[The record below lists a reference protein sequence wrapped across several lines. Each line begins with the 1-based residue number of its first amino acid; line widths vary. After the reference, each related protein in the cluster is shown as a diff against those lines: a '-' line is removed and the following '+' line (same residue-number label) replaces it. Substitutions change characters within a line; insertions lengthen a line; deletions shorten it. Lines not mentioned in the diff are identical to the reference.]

1 MDQAPAVETARIE
14 ELLSSYRELQ
24 AQFDQVRE
32 RLRRAEDHRN
42 TVARRIYDRVRS
54 DYDRELD
61 AIRLRLTPLR
71 DELER
76 VQEALE
82 VQHREATAALQSV
95 EEELSEAG
103 FRHRIGEYPDPTF
116 DEMKRALDA
125 HAEDARLR
133 QTSLQA
139 TLAAIAIMRSPE
151 SVADA
156 PAEDMSAETTDQAPA
171 LVAPE
176 VPAEIPSLGAVEVEN
191 ETFVDDPFATS
202 HDEAII
208 NDDLSAIVID
218 EPPTLEA
225 TYEAAP
231 AEMESTPAP
240 EPESAPVLEAEVI
253 AVADPAVAEAPAAP
267 PEPEPTRT
275 ALINSFENP
284 QQWVSELPPDSA
296 RGERRVRLSQ
306 PTPPPAPVR
315 AKQTVQDEIDSVLS
329 PFEAGVKAAA
339 RVETP
344 APARATSTV
353 PSPASLPSLVFVS
366 GPHTGQAI
374 ALLPT
379 TLTIGREHDNNVEI
393 KDPDVARYHARIL
406 RERDDFVVED
416 LNSSTGTWINGERQ
430 TRAVL
435 SHGDVIRVGQ
445 TELAL
450 DFEWTTDSR

>member
-1 MDQAPAVETARIE
+1 MDQASAVETARIE
-14 ELLSSYRELQ
+14 GLLSSYRELQ
-24 AQFDQVRE
+24 EQFDQVRE
-32 RLRRAEDHRN
+32 RLRRAEDHRH

-76 VQEALE
+76 VQESLE
-82 VQHREATAALQSV
+82 VQYREASAALQSV

-125 HAEDARLR
+125 HAEDARSR
-133 QTSLQA
+133 QA
-139 TLAAIAIMRSPE
+139 TLQGALSAIATMRSPE
-151 SVADA
+151 NTDTPIDDTIAGTATLEAA
-156 PAEDMSAETTDQAPA
+156 P
-171 LVAPE
+171 VAPE
-176 VPAEIPSLGAVEVEN
+176 TPAEIPSLGADNAYDTEAF
-191 ETFVDDPFATS
+191 TDDPFAVS
-202 HDEAII
+202 HDEGII
-208 NDDLSAIVID
+208 NDDLSAIVVD
-218 EPPTLEA
+218 EPPTLET
-225 TYEAAP
+225 TYEIAQ
-231 AEMESTPAP
+231 P
-240 EPESAPVLEAEVI
+240 EPESAPEPVPALEEEI
-253 AVADPAVAEAPAAP
+253 AHTA
-267 PEPEPTRT
+267 EPEPAQVRSPEPQPQGTSS
-275 ALINSFENP
+275 ALINAFENP
-284 QQWVSELPPDSA
+284 QQWVSEIPPDTA
-296 RGERRVRLSQ
+296 RAERRARLSQ
-306 PTPPPAPVR
+306 PTAPVTPVR
-315 AKQTVQDEIDSVLS
+315 AKPSVQDQIDSALS
-329 PFEAGVKAAA
+329 PFEAGARATA

-344 APARATSTV
+344 ARAARATTTASS
-353 PSPASLPSLVFVS
+353 PSSLPSLVFVS
-366 GPHTGQAI
+366 GPHTGQSI

-416 LNSSTGTWINGERQ
+416 LNSSTGTWVNGERKA
-430 TRAVL
+430 RAVL

>member
-1 MDQAPAVETARIE
+1 MDQAPALDTARIE

-24 AQFDQVRE
+24 EQFDQVRE
-32 RLRRAEDHRN
+32 RLRRAEDHRH

-76 VQEALE
+76 VQESLE
-82 VQHREATAALQSV
+82 VQYRDASAALQSV

-116 DEMKRALDA
+116 NEMKRALDA
-125 HAEDARLR
+125 HAEDARSRQAALR
-133 QTSLQA
+133 AALS
-139 TLAAIAIMRSPE
+139 AIAAMRSPE
-151 SVADA
+151 HTDA
-156 PAEDMSAETTDQAPA
+156 PTEEAPA
-171 LVAPE
+171 GAPAVEAGPVALETP
-176 VPAEIPSLGAVEVEN
+176 VEIPSLGADANAAEA
-191 ETFVDDPFATS
+191 FADDPFAVS
-202 HDEAII
+202 NDEGSV
-208 NDDLSAIVID
+208 NDDLSAIVVD

-225 TYEAAP
+225 THEPAP
-231 AEMESTPAP
+231 AEVETAPAP
-240 EPESAPVLEAEVI
+240 EPEPDMIAAARPEAVEPASPELEPLA
-253 AVADPAVAEAPAAP
+253 
-267 PEPEPTRT
+267 TRT
-275 ALINSFENP
+275 ALLNSFENP
-284 QQWVSELPPDSA
+284 QQWVREISPEAGS
-296 RGERRVRLSQ
+296 ERRARLSQ
-306 PTPPPAPVR
+306 SAPPPAPARVK
-315 AKQTVQDEIDSVLS
+315 ASVQDEIDSVLS
-329 PFEAGVKAAA
+329 PFEAGA
-339 RVETP
+339 RATAQAE
-344 APARATSTV
+344 APARSTTTA
-353 PSPASLPSLVFVS
+353 PSPLSLPSLVFVS

-416 LNSSTGTWINGERQ
+416 LNSSTGTWINGERKN
-430 TRAVL
+430 RAVL

>member
-1 MDQAPAVETARIE
+1 MDQASAVETARIE

-24 AQFDQVRE
+24 EQFDQMRE
-32 RLRRAEDHRN
+32 RLRRAEDHRH

-76 VQEALE
+76 VQESLE
-82 VQHREATAALQSV
+82 AQYREASAALDSV
-95 EEELSEAG
+95 EEELSEAD

-125 HAEDARLR
+125 HAEDARSR
-133 QTSLQA
+133 QTTLQGA
-139 TLAAIAIMRSPE
+139 LTAIAAMRSPE
-151 SVADA
+151 KADA
-156 PAEDMSAETTDQAPA
+156 PVEDTLVGTAPPEA
-171 LVAPE
+171 APLAPE
-176 VPAEIPSLGAVEVEN
+176 IPEEIPSLGADNTYDTEAF
-191 ETFVDDPFATS
+191 TDDPFAVS
-202 HDEAII
+202 HGEGII
-208 NDDLSAIVID
+208 SDDLSAIVVD
-218 EPPTLEA
+218 EPPTLET
-225 TYEAAP
+225 TYEIAQPEPASTPEPAP
-231 AEMESTPAP
+231 ALEQEIADTAEPEPAQARSAAP
-240 EPESAPVLEAEVI
+240 EPQGS
-253 AVADPAVAEAPAAP
+253 
-267 PEPEPTRT
+267 
-275 ALINSFENP
+275 ALINAFENP
-284 QQWVSELPPDSA
+284 HEWVSEIPPATA
-296 RGERRVRLSQ
+296 RAERRPRLSQ
-306 PTPPPAPVR
+306 PTPPVAPVR
-315 AKQTVQDEIDSVLS
+315 TRPSVQDEIDSVLS
-329 PFEAGVKAAA
+329 PFEAGARATA

-344 APARATSTV
+344 ARATTTAS
-353 PSPASLPSLVFVS
+353 SPASLPSLVFVS
-366 GPHTGQAI
+366 GPHTGQSF

-416 LNSSTGTWINGERQ
+416 LNSSTGTWINGERK

>member
-1 MDQAPAVETARIE
+1 MDQAAEVETARIE

-24 AQFDQVRE
+24 EQFDQVRE
-32 RLRRAEDHRN
+32 RLRRAEDHRS

-76 VQEALE
+76 VQESLE
-82 VQHREATAALQSV
+82 VQYREATAALQSV
-95 EEELSEAG
+95 EEELSEAS
-103 FRHRIGEYPDPTF
+103 FRHRIGEYPDPTY

-125 HAEDARLR
+125 HAEDARSR
-133 QTSLQA
+133 QISLQA
-139 TLAAIAIMRSPE
+139 TLSAIVATRSPE
-151 SVADA
+151 NADTPVENEAASTETGETAPVATEI
-156 PAEDMSAETTDQAPA
+156 P
-171 LVAPE
+171 V
-176 VPAEIPSLGAVEVEN
+176 EIPSLGDPVET
-191 ETFVDDPFATS
+191 ETFTDDPFAVT
-202 HDEAII
+202 HGEAIM
-208 NDDLSAIVID
+208 NDDLSAIVVD

-225 TYEAAP
+225 TCETVP
-231 AEMESTPAP
+231 VELESLPVP
-240 EPESAPVLEAEVI
+240 EPEPALAPSVEEEIFA
-253 AVADPAVAEAPAAP
+253 AADPAVEEASAAP
-267 PEPEPTRT
+267 PEPQGTRT
-275 ALINSFENP
+275 ALLNSFENP
-284 QQWVSELPPDSA
+284 QQWLSEIPPDTA
-296 RGERRVRLSQ
+296 HAERRVRLSQ

-315 AKQTVQDEIDSVLS
+315 AKQSVQDEIDSVLS
-329 PFEAGVKAAA
+329 PFEAGARATA

-344 APARATSTV
+344 ARAKTSTAA
-353 PSPASLPSLVFVS
+353 SPASLPSLVFVS

-393 KDPDVARYHARIL
+393 KDPEVARYHARIL

-416 LNSSTGTWINGERQ
+416 LNSSTGTWINGERKA
-430 TRAVL
+430 RAVL

>member
-1 MDQAPAVETARIE
+1 MDQAPAVEAARIE

-24 AQFDQVRE
+24 DQFDQVRE
-32 RLRRAEDHRN
+32 RLRRAEDHRH

-76 VQEALE
+76 VQESLE
-82 VQHREATAALQSV
+82 VQYRDATAALQSV
-95 EEELSEAG
+95 EEELSEAD

-125 HAEDARLR
+125 HAEDARTR
-133 QTSLQA
+133 QGSLQA
-139 TLAAIAIMRSPE
+139 ALSAIAAMRSPE
-151 SVADA
+151 NTDASIEDTVADTATAEAA
-156 PAEDMSAETTDQAPA
+156 P
-171 LVAPE
+171 VAPE
-176 VPAEIPSLGAVEVEN
+176 IPTEIPSLGADPANDTEAF
-191 ETFVDDPFATS
+191 TDDPFAVS
-202 HDEAII
+202 HDEAIMS
-208 NDDLSAIVID
+208 DDLSAIVVD
-218 EPPTLEA
+218 EPPSLGNTDES
-225 TYEAAP
+225 AA
-231 AEMESTPAP
+231 A
-240 EPESAPVLEAEVI
+240 EPESLPPPEPVPMLEAETAD
-253 AVADPAVAEAPAAP
+253 AVESEPAEVRNAEA
-267 PEPEPTRT
+267 EPQATST
-275 ALINSFENP
+275 ALINAFENP
-284 QQWVSELPPDSA
+284 QRWVNEMTPDTVRA
-296 RGERRVRLSQ
+296 ERRVRLSQ
-306 PTPPPAPVR
+306 PTPPVAPAR
-315 AKQTVQDEIDSVLS
+315 AKQSVQEEIDSVLS
-329 PFEAGVKAAA
+329 PLEAGAKATG
-339 RVETP
+339 RVQT
-344 APARATSTV
+344 PARATTTASSPST
-353 PSPASLPSLVFVS
+353 LPSLVFVS

-416 LNSSTGTWINGERQ
+416 LNSSSGTWINGERK
-430 TRAVL
+430 TKAVL